1 MADQY
6 QVKINIYVQK
16 NASRRILAH
25 LESRILKIG
34 PLIQKLQHLSKS

>member
-16 NASRRILAH
+16 KAPRRILTY

-34 PLIQKLQHLSKS
+34 PL